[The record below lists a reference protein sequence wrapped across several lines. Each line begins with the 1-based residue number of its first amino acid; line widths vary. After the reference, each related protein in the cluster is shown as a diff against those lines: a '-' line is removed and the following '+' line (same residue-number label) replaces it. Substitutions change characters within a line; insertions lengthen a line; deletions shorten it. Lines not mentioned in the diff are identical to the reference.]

1 MEVAARANRI
11 DDGLRRRAPP
21 AYLAIMTAPIK
32 EVLDLLNLEKI
43 EENIF
48 RGTSPKDRL
57 QRVFG
62 GQVLGQALMAANRTV
77 EERLC
82 HSLHAYFLRAGDPK
96 VPILYEVDRSRDGAS
111 FTSRRVVAIQHGRP
125 IFTLEASFQKD
136 EPGYEHAF
144 ARPDV
149 PEPETLQSDTE
160 LRAAIADQVPP
171 ELAAW
176 ARRARP
182 IETRPID
189 PRPYL
194 NPDPRPPREMAWI
207 RTSGPLPDDPAL
219 HRSVAAFASDM
230 SIIGTAL
237 IPHGVG
243 WYDNKVQLASLDH
256 AMWFHRPF
264 RIDDWLLF
272 VQDAPSAY
280 GARGFNR
287 GLLFARDG
295 ALVAS
300 VAQEGLMRPVIP
312 RDRPML

>member
-1 MEVAARANRI
+1 
-11 DDGLRRRAPP
+11 
-21 AYLAIMTAPIK
+21 MTAPIQ

-48 RGTSPKDRL
+48 RGTSPKDRV

-77 EERLC
+77 EQRLC

-125 IFTLEASFQKD
+125 IFTLEASFQKE

-144 ARPDV
+144 ERPEA
-149 PEPETLQSDTE
+149 PEPETLQSDAE
-160 LRAAIADQVPP
+160 LRAAIADRVPP
-171 ELAAW
+171 DLRAW
-176 ARRARP
+176 VLRLRP
-182 IETRPID
+182 IETRPVA

-194 NPDPRPPREMAWI
+194 KPDKRPPQEMAWI
-207 RTSGPLPDDPAL
+207 RASGPLPDDPAL
-219 HRSVAAFASDM
+219 HRCVAAFASDM

-237 IPHGVG
+237 APHGIG
-243 WYDNKVQLASLDH
+243 WYDDVVQLASLDH

-264 RIDDWLLF
+264 RIDEWLLF
-272 VQDAPSAY
+272 VQDSPSAS

-300 VAQEGLMRPVIP
+300 VAQEGLMRPTRP
-312 RDRPML
+312 RGGPA

>member
-1 MEVAARANRI
+1 
-11 DDGLRRRAPP
+11 
-21 AYLAIMTAPIK
+21 MTAPIK

-48 RGTSPKDRL
+48 RGISPKDRV

-77 EERLC
+77 EDRLC

-144 ARPDV
+144 ERPDV
-149 PEPETLQSDTE
+149 PDPESLKGDDE
-160 LRAAIADQVPP
+160 LRAAIADEVP
-171 ELAAW
+171 EEFRTW
-176 ARRARP
+176 ALKPRA
-182 IETRPID
+182 IETRPVN
-189 PRPYL
+189 PRPYFK
-194 NPDPRPPREMAWI
+194 PDARPPQEMAWI

-237 IPHGVG
+237 LPHGIG
-243 WYDNKVQLASLDH
+243 WYDERVQLASLDH

-272 VQDAPSAY
+272 VQDSPSSF

-300 VAQEGLMRPVIP
+300 VAQEGLMRPVRSAP
-312 RDRPML
+312 GKV

>member
-1 MEVAARANRI
+1 
-11 DDGLRRRAPP
+11 
-21 AYLAIMTAPIK
+21 MTAPIQ

-48 RGTSPKDRL
+48 RGTSPKDRV

-77 EERLC
+77 EGRLC

-96 VPILYEVDRSRDGAS
+96 VPILYEVDRSRDGGS

-144 ARPDV
+144 ERPDV
-149 PEPETLQSDTE
+149 PAPEDLQSDVE
-160 LRAAIADQVPP
+160 LRAAIASRVPP
-171 ELAAW
+171 DLAAL
-176 ARRARP
+176 AFRPRP

-189 PRPYL
+189 PRSYF
-194 NPDPRPPREMAWI
+194 NPDKRPPHEMAWI
-207 RTSGPLPDDPAL
+207 RATGPLPDDPAL
-219 HRSVAAFASDM
+219 HRCVAAFASDM
-230 SIIGTAL
+230 SIIGTAML
-237 IPHGVG
+237 PHGIG
-243 WYDNKVQLASLDH
+243 WYDDIVQLASLDH

-264 RIDDWLLF
+264 RIDEWLLF
-272 VQDAPSAY
+272 VQDSPSAS

-287 GLLFARDG
+287 GLLFARNG
-295 ALVAS
+295 ALVAA
-300 VAQEGLMRPVIP
+300 VTQEGLMRPMHP
-312 RDRPML
+312 RA

>member
-1 MEVAARANRI
+1 
-11 DDGLRRRAPP
+11 
-21 AYLAIMTAPIK
+21 MTQPIQ
-32 EVLDLLNLEKI
+32 EVLDLLALEKI

-48 RGTSPKDRL
+48 RGVSPKDRV

-62 GQVLGQALMAANRTV
+62 GQVLGQALMAAARTV
-77 EERLC
+77 EGRLC
-82 HSLHAYFLRAGDPK
+82 HSLHGYFLRAGDPK
-96 VPILYEVDRSRDGAS
+96 IPILYEVDRSRDGGS

-144 ARPDV
+144 VRPEV
-149 PEPETLQSDTE
+149 PEPESLKSDSE
-160 LRAAIADQVPP
+160 LRAAIAADDLPP
-171 ELAAW
+171 DLRAW
-176 ARRARP
+176 ALRPRP

-189 PRPYL
+189 PRPYFR
-194 NPDPRPPREMAWI
+194 PEKRPPHEMAWI
-207 RTSGPLPDDPAL
+207 KAAGSLPDDPAL
-219 HRSVAAFASDM
+219 HRAVAAFASDL

-237 IPHGVG
+237 LPHGLG
-243 WYDNKVQLASLDH
+243 WYDDAVQLASLDH

-264 RIDDWLLF
+264 RVDQWLLF
-272 VQDAPSAY
+272 VQDSPSSS

-300 VAQEGLMRPVIP
+300 VAQEGLIRPV
-312 RDRPML
+312 RPNV

>member
-1 MEVAARANRI
+1 
-11 DDGLRRRAPP
+11 
-21 AYLAIMTAPIK
+21 MTAPIQ

-48 RGTSPKDRL
+48 RGRSPTDIV

-77 EERLC
+77 EDRLC

-136 EPGYEHAF
+136 EPGYDHAF
-144 ARPDV
+144 ARPVV
-149 PEPETLQSDTE
+149 PEPETLKSDAE
-160 LRAAIADQVPP
+160 LRAGIPRDKLPP
-171 ELAAW
+171 E
-176 ARRARP
+176 
-182 IETRPID
+182 
-189 PRPYL
+189 
-194 NPDPRPPREMAWI
+194 EMAWI
-207 RTSGPLPDDPAL
+207 RAAGPLPDDPAL
-219 HRSVAAFASDM
+219 HRCIAAFASDL
-230 SIIGTAL
+230 SIIGTAML
-237 IPHGVG
+237 PHGIG
-243 WYDNKVQLASLDH
+243 WYDDTVQLASLDH

-264 RIDDWLLF
+264 RIDEWLLF
-272 VQDAPSAY
+272 VQDSPSAS

-300 VAQEGLMRPVIP
+300 VTQEGLMRPVKP
-312 RDRPML
+312 RQP

>member
-1 MEVAARANRI
+1 
-11 DDGLRRRAPP
+11 
-21 AYLAIMTAPIK
+21 MTAPIQ

-48 RGTSPKDRL
+48 RGASPKDRL

-62 GQVLGQALMAANRTV
+62 GQVLGQALMAANHTV
-77 EERLC
+77 EGRLC
-82 HSLHAYFLRAGDPK
+82 HSLHAYFLRGGDPK

-125 IFTLEASFQKD
+125 IFTLEASFQKE

-144 ARPDV
+144 ARPEV
-149 PEPETLQSDTE
+149 PDPENLQGDAD
-160 LRAAIADQVPP
+160 LRAAIADKVPP

-176 ARRARP
+176 ALRPRP

-194 NPDPRPPREMAWI
+194 HPDPRPPREMAWI
-207 RTSGPLPDDPAL
+207 RASGPLPDDPAL

-237 IPHGVG
+237 LPHGVG

-272 VQDAPSAY
+272 VQDAPSAS

-287 GLLFARDG
+287 GLLFSRDG

-300 VAQEGLMRPVIP
+300 VAQEGLMRPVRP
-312 RDRPML
+312 RDVA

>member
-1 MEVAARANRI
+1 
-11 DDGLRRRAPP
+11 
-21 AYLAIMTAPIK
+21 MTAPIQ

-48 RGTSPKDRL
+48 RGISPKDRI

-77 EERLC
+77 EGRLC

-144 ARPDV
+144 ERPDV
-149 PEPETLQSDTE
+149 PAPEDLPSDTE
-160 LRAAIADQVPP
+160 LRATITARVPP
-171 ELAAW
+171 DLTALAF
-176 ARRARP
+176 RPRP

-189 PRPYL
+189 PRPYF
-194 NPDPRPPREMAWI
+194 NPDKRPPHEMAWI
-207 RTSGPLPDDPAL
+207 RASGPLPDDPAL
-219 HRSVAAFASDM
+219 HRCVAAFASDM
-230 SIIGTAL
+230 SIIGTAML
-237 IPHGVG
+237 PHGIG
-243 WYDNKVQLASLDH
+243 WYDDTVQLASLDH

-264 RIDDWLLF
+264 RIDEWLLF
-272 VQDAPSAY
+272 VQDSPSAS

-287 GLLFARDG
+287 GLLFARGG

-300 VAQEGLMRPVIP
+300 VTQEGLMRPT
-312 RDRPML
+312 RPKG

>member
-1 MEVAARANRI
+1 
-11 DDGLRRRAPP
+11 
-21 AYLAIMTAPIK
+21 MTAPIA

-48 RGTSPKDRL
+48 RGVSPKDRL

-77 EERLC
+77 EDRLC

-144 ARPDV
+144 ERPEV
-149 PEPETLQSDTE
+149 PEPESLKGDDE
-160 LRAAIADQVPP
+160 LRAAIADEVP
-171 ELAAW
+171 EEFRAW
-176 ARRARP
+176 ALKPRP
-182 IETRPID
+182 IETRSVD
-189 PRPYL
+189 PRPYFK
-194 NPDPRPPREMAWI
+194 PGKRPPQEMAWI
-207 RTSGPLPDDPAL
+207 RTAGALPDDPAL

-237 IPHGVG
+237 LPHGIG
-243 WYDNKVQLASLDH
+243 WYDERVQLASLDH

-272 VQDAPSAY
+272 VQDSPSSY

-300 VAQEGLMRPVIP
+300 VAQEGLMRPVRS
-312 RDRPML
+312 RD

>member
-1 MEVAARANRI
+1 MI
-11 DDGLRRRAPP
+11 
-21 AYLAIMTAPIK
+21 APIQ
-32 EVLDLLNLEKI
+32 EILDLLNLEKI

-48 RGTSPKDRL
+48 RGISPKDRV

-77 EERLC
+77 EGRLC

-96 VPILYEVDRSRDGAS
+96 VPILYEVDRSRDGGS

-144 ARPDV
+144 ERPDV
-149 PEPETLQSDTE
+149 PPPEDLQSDIE
-160 LRAAIADQVPP
+160 LRAAIATRVPP
-171 ELAAW
+171 ELSAW
-176 ARRARP
+176 ALRPRP

-189 PRPYL
+189 PRPYFT
-194 NPDPRPPREMAWI
+194 PDKRPPHEMAWI
-207 RTSGPLPDDPAL
+207 RASGPLPDDPAL
-219 HRSVAAFASDM
+219 HRCVAAFASDM
-230 SIIGTAL
+230 SIIGTAML
-237 IPHGVG
+237 PHGIG
-243 WYDNKVQLASLDH
+243 WYDDIVQLASLDH

-264 RIDDWLLF
+264 RIDEWLLF
-272 VQDAPSAY
+272 VQDSPSAS

-300 VAQEGLMRPVIP
+300 VTQEGLMRPMKP
-312 RDRPML
+312 KS